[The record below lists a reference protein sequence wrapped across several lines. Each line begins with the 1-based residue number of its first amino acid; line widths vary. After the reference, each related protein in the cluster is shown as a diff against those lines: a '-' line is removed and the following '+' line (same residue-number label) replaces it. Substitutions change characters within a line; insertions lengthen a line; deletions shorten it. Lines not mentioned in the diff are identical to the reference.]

1 LNVEKWRV
9 MRMKAYVK
17 FEPSEELIKK
27 TLKLIELVA
36 ATQKAREEAAKKEGK
51 KLEEK
56 MLRRGTNEVTK
67 AVDKGKAKLV
77 VIAMD
82 VDPEEVVMH
91 LPPLCEEKGAPYT
104 YVPSKLELGKASGIE
119 VQAAAVA
126 IVDAG
131 EHSKLLEEI
140 VKEIQKLKK

>member
-1 LNVEKWRV
+1 
-9 MRMKAYVK
+9 MKAYVK

-36 ATQKAREEAAKKEGK
+36 ATQKAREEAAKKEGN
-51 KLEEK
+51 KLEER

-67 AVDKGKAKLV
+67 AVDKGKARLV

-82 VDPEEVVMH
+82 VDPEEIVMH
-91 LPPLCEEKGAPYT
+91 LPPLCEEKGVPYT

-119 VQAAAVA
+119 VQAATVA